1 MARGAGGMGKG
12 PASSTDVCKTSS
24 VSEASSNS
32 GIPTQGLDFQ
42 TCRASID
49 TRKSPPGWYH
59 RLFWEGTGGGQGHWD
74 TTTACHHLE
83 EAEACYPAWERAGWG
98 LHYIQLLRG
107 KLLGGEGHTLL
118 QQTYPQLFAFAFVPR
133 SRRSP
138 MGEKAEL
145 LGWDEHPR
153 PSPSRVAPSSGQGL
167 GGQSNRGKPAGA
179 GGNTAP

>member
-1 MARGAGGMGKG
+1 MGKG

-59 RLFWEGTGGGQGHWD
+59 RLFWEDTGQGQGHWD

-107 KLLGGEGHTLL
+107 NCWEAKDTHFSSKHIPNCSPLPSCPEAEGPQWGRKPNCWDGMSICDPAPVEWPLLAARAWGARATEGD
-118 QQTYPQLFAFAFVPR
+118 QLGAIQLPR
-133 SRRSP
+133 SVYVFR
-138 MGEKAEL
+138 
-145 LGWDEHPR
+145 
-153 PSPSRVAPSSGQGL
+153 
-167 GGQSNRGKPAGA
+167 
-179 GGNTAP
+179 